1 MHPHRESR
9 LTILIRRAI
18 LSQLTIEEGV
28 SSDGRAHA
36 FSPFVFSL
44 TGQGALVGMP
54 ALLIVIIAIALVFDF
69 LNGFHDASNIVATV
83 ISSRAMSPR
92 NALIMTAAAEFAG
105 PFLFGVAVAT
115 TIGSEVVD
123 PVAITS
129 AVIIAA
135 LSSAILWNLFT
146 WYARWP
152 SSTSHALIGGLV
164 GAVAMSSGLETIKL
178 QGLEK
183 VLIALFVSPI
193 LGLLVGYLVLKLIY
207 FLARGAS
214 PSINTLFRRG
224 QIATSLALALSH
236 GTNDAQK
243 TMGIIAMA
251 MVTTGYASVFR
262 VPWWVIA
269 ISAGAISLGTLT
281 GGWRLIETLGGK
293 FYKIRPVHAF
303 GSQLTSAG
311 IILGAALLGGPVST
325 TQVVS
330 SSIMGAGSADRLS
343 KVRWT
348 VARDIAIAWLL
359 TIPVSALM
367 AAGLYLVV
375 TRLLA

>member
-1 MHPHRESR
+1 M
-9 LTILIRRAI
+9 
-18 LSQLTIEEGV
+18 
-28 SSDGRAHA
+28 
-36 FSPFVFSL
+36 PF
-44 TGQGALVGMP
+44 
-54 ALLIVIIAIALVFDF
+54 LLIVIIAIALIFDF
-69 LNGFHDASNIVATV
+69 LNGFHDASNIVATM

-92 NALIMTAAAEFAG
+92 SALAVSAAAHFAG

-115 TIGSEVVD
+115 TIGHEVVD
-123 PVAITS
+123 PEAITS
-129 AVIIAA
+129 LVIIAA

-146 WYARWP
+146 WYFGLP

-164 GAVAMSSGLETIKL
+164 GAVVVAAGVQTINMDGLK
-178 QGLEK
+178 K
-183 VLIALFVSPI
+183 VLIALFISPI
-193 LGLLVGYLVLKLIY
+193 LGLVLGYLVLKLTY

-214 PSINTLFRRG
+214 PRINSFFKRSQLG
-224 QIATSLALALSH
+224 TSLALALSH

-251 MVTTGYASVFR
+251 MVTTGYVAEFQ

-269 ISAGAISLGTLT
+269 LSASAIALGTAL

-330 SSIMGAGSADRLS
+330 SSIMGAGSADRVS

-348 VARDIAIAWLL
+348 VARDIAVAWVL
-359 TIPVSALM
+359 TIPVSALV
-367 AAGLYLVV
+367 AAGLYLLVD
-375 TRLLA
+375 LIL